1 MIESRDKMINI
12 NDNEVKNIAECNLLH
27 NIINTSKGAKNINSH
42 YYPILHGYMDT
53 RKGRAKLKI
62 FRVLLDIGCS
72 STIVMIRLA
81 EKLRLERYAV
91 MQWQTQDGN
100 ITTNF
105 KVKVDF
111 TLTTLIPNN
120 VVIWKYHLDDSARGR
135 YDIILGRDLL
145 TELGLNPNF
154 LNTSSEQMT
163 DLL

>member
-1 MIESRDKMINI
+1 M
-12 NDNEVKNIAECNLLH
+12 
-27 NIINTSKGAKNINSH
+27 
-42 YYPILHGYMDT
+42 
-53 RKGRAKLKI
+53 
-62 FRVLLDIGCS
+62 
-72 STIVMIRLA
+72 
-81 EKLRLERYAV
+81 

-111 TLTTLIPNN
+111 TLTTLIPKN